1 MNRQILILI
10 ASLLLLGGCSTFQP
24 HQINLK
30 SIHPE
35 ISSQHNLS
43 DSIKIEVESQDL
55 RSSPLLGFRISR
67 LSDRAEVNLPL
78 PATKALT
85 EAAKVALVK
94 LGATPATTDN
104 GTAKITVRLEEL
116 SYTATQ
122 KTLQAVDLSVTIQI
136 NAEQYNETFSGSYT
150 TDKQYQYATTPSLQD
165 NEQMV
170 NEVIALSISRAFND
184 PKLISFLK
192 N

>member
-1 MNRQILILI
+1 MNRNTLILI

-24 HQINLK
+24 HQINLA
-30 SIHPE
+30 SIHPA
-35 ISSQHNLS
+35 ISPQHTLS
-43 DSIKIEVESQDL
+43 DSQQIEVESQDM

-67 LSDRAEVNLPL
+67 LSDRAEVNLAL

-85 EAAKVALVK
+85 EATKVALVK
-94 LGATPATTDN
+94 LGATPAADN
-104 GTAKITVRLEEL
+104 GTAKITVKLEKL

-122 KTLQAVDLSVTIQI
+122 KALQIVDLSVTIQI
-136 NAEQYNETFSGSYT
+136 NAEQFNETFSGSYT

-165 NEQMV
+165 NEHMV
-170 NEVIALSISRAFND
+170 NEVITLSINRAFND